1 LRNARSDLKQN
12 FETSQWVPFTV
23 EEVFAFFAVPANLP
37 LLMPPEQQARIE
49 EIRLQPP
56 PPVPF
61 DAVIS
66 AGVRNIAAGTGS
78 EIVVSFRPVPLLPLR
93 LNWTARIVE
102 FEWNSHFVDEM
113 VHGPFK
119 RMLHRH
125 SVAAESRSGV
135 TGAVL
140 TDRVEYVLP
149 GGAIGNVA
157 DPQVR
162 AKMEKGFAFRQKR
175 LPLLLAEQLMVAVR

>member
-1 LRNARSDLKQN
+1 MQE
-12 FETSQWVPFTV
+12 FETSQWVPFTI

-37 LLMPPEQQARIE
+37 LLMPPEQQGRIE
-49 EIRLQPP
+49 EMNLQTP
-56 PPVPF
+56 PPVP
-61 DAVIS
+61 AGASILSEVRNTA
-66 AGVRNIAAGTGS
+66 AGVGS
-78 EIVVSFRPVPLLPLR
+78 GIVVSLRPVRLLPLR

-102 FEWNSHFVDEM
+102 FEWNSHFADEM
-113 VHGPFK
+113 VRGPFK

-125 SVAAESRSGV
+125 SVATEARSGV
-135 TGAVL
+135 TGTVV

-162 AKMEKGFAFRQKR
+162 ALMEKGFAFRQKR
-175 LPLLLAEQLMVAVR
+175 LPLLLAKRPNVAVS

>member
-1 LRNARSDLKQN
+1 MMQK
-12 FETSQWVPFTV
+12 FETKQWVPFTV
-23 EEVFAFFAVPANLP
+23 EEVFAFFAVPANV
-37 LLMPPEQQARIE
+37 LLLIPPERQARIE
-49 EIRLQPP
+49 EVRLQTPP
-56 PPVPF
+56 PPPF
-61 DAVIS
+61 DASIL
-66 AGVRNIAAGTGS
+66 AGIRNITAGTGS
-78 EIVVSFRPVPLLPLR
+78 EIDVSFRLVPLLPLR
-93 LNWTARIVE
+93 LNWTRRIVE

-125 SVAAESRSGV
+125 SVAEESRSGIM
-135 TGAVL
+135 GAVV

-162 AKMEKGFAFRQKR
+162 AQMENGFAFRQKR
-175 LPLLLAEQLMVAVR
+175 LPLLLAEQLSVAVR